1 MFELRSYT
9 FEQGP
14 PVPTGKR
21 NGDVGAFIRKLQLA
35 ELHKGGKGI
44 FAPVPLKYVYR
55 WKPSGDYLGG
65 PRRKPVGTAA
75 MPQHAPE
82 AYRAAII
89 DKHCGNYPLVR
100 EILARQHVEGV
111 GGSE

>member
-1 MFELRSYT
+1 MFELKSYT
-9 FEQGP
+9 FDEGP

-21 NGDVGAFIRKLQLA
+21 NGDVGAFIRKLQAA

-55 WKPSGDYLGG
+55 WKPAGDQWGG
-65 PRRKPVGTAA
+65 PVRRPIGTAA
-75 MPQHAPE
+75 MRHAPA

-89 DKHCGNYPLVR
+89 DKHCGNYLLVR
-100 EILARQHVEGV
+100 EILARQ
-111 GGSE
+111 S